1 MLWVVEFFFIYNGYW
16 HTTFNRLFFHFKNVL
31 NGYFYIFFFWI
42 WYGMVSFLSTLK
54 ACVLNNASRYCTS
67 WCQLCFPLW
76 VKMYLE
82 VVQWLWWLRSNL
94 SLKIVKGCFILF
106 WFTPQGKWPGPPV
119 TKISNNYCKRKVH
132 KFEVFTWTWGWVL
145 TWGKLVTVGPDCSG
159 YCMPLRPSR
168 CFLVTN
174 IWIELIL
181 YVNVTDLF

>member
-1 MLWVVEFFFIYNGYW
+1 M
-16 HTTFNRLFFHFKNVL
+16 
-31 NGYFYIFFFWI
+31 NGYFYNFFFG
-42 WYGMVSFLSTLK
+42 YDMDCLAFYPLSKPVFQTMQLDI
-54 ACVLNNASRYCTS
+54 VLPS
-67 WCQLCFPLW
+67 WCQLCFPLC

-106 WFTPQGKWPGPPV
+106 WFTPQGKWPGPAV
-119 TKISNNYCKRKVH
+119 TKISNNYRKRKVH

>member
-1 MLWVVEFFFIYNGYW
+1 MDCVAFYPLSKPVFQTMQLDIELVGLSIVC
-16 HTTFNRLFFHFKNVL
+16 KNVL
-31 NGYFYIFFFWI
+31 G
-42 WYGMVSFLSTLK
+42 S
-54 ACVLNNASRYCTS
+54 CT
-67 WCQLCFPLW
+67 
-76 VKMYLE
+76 MTI
-82 VVQWLWWLRSNL
+82 WWLTSNL

-181 YVNVTDLF
+181 YVNVTDLS